1 MRSVLSKQEIVHC
14 LHNGWT
20 PVLVPPLV
28 FPNFILR
35 SLFTIIG
42 CRKFKNLLKD
52 TTFIHT
58 QMLVCKGQ
66 YSILTTFSPEKVL
79 VGAFSEY
86 CEYQCQYCERGALP
100 HLLSWDQD
108 TAAPLASQQPTV
120 VTRRAA
126 VPGVISSAATSIP
139 NTARHTHA
147 GMGQHL
153 DIPSSYQSWP
163 VYKCVKSR

>member
-35 SLFTIIG
+35 WLFTIIG

-86 CEYQCQYCERGALP
+86 CEYQCQYCEE
-100 HLLSWDQD
+100 
-108 TAAPLASQQPTV
+108 
-120 VTRRAA
+120 
-126 VPGVISSAATSIP
+126 SAASPLVLGPRHSRPSRESAADCGDAARCSPRRHLVCRHIHPQHCQAYSRRDGTTARYTIILSIVTSIQ
-139 NTARHTHA
+139 
-147 GMGQHL
+147 MC
-153 DIPSSYQSWP
+153 
-163 VYKCVKSR
+163 KVK